1 MENTALREKFDASP
15 DLQREFSSF
24 ETYQA
29 FTENYEKGN
38 TKIITGESKCL
49 KEAEAPPQ
57 TFEGMKEAWETTE
70 VLRSEFGYNFD
81 NYTAFC
87 KNYKASN

>member
-1 MENTALREKFDASP
+1 MRNTALREKFDASP
-15 DLQREFSSF
+15 DLQKEFSSF

-29 FTENYEKGN
+29 FTEHDKKGN
-38 TKIITGESKCL
+38 VKIFDGSKRL
-49 KEAEAPPQ
+49 KVENPPQ
-57 TFEGMKEAWETTE
+57 TFEGMKMMWEGDE
-70 VLRSEFGYNFD
+70 SLRSEFGYNFD

>member
-15 DLQREFSSF
+15 DLQKEFSCFGS
-24 ETYQA
+24 YQA
-29 FTENYEKGN
+29 FMENHKKGN
-38 TKIITGESKCL
+38 IKIITGESKCL

-57 TFEGMKEAWETTE
+57 TFEGMKEAWEASE
-70 VLRSEFGYNFD
+70 SLRSEFGYNFD

-87 KNYKASN
+87 KNYKARN